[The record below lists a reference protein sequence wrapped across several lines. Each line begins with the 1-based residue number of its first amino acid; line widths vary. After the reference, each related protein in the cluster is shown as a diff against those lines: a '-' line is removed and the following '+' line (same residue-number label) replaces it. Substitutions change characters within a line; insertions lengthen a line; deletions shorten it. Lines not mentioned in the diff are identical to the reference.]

1 MKHLPYIRVAM
12 IGISRKWYDIG
23 VYLKVEL
30 NKLDGIKDRC
40 KKDNDKCL
48 TAMLAAW
55 LSNPKPEAP
64 PTWWTVVAVMAY
76 RVAGD
81 HPSEAQ
87 KVAETYQ
94 GTLFIVA
101 ISMQYLG

>member
-1 MKHLPYIRVAM
+1 M
-12 IGISRKWYDIG
+12 
-23 VYLKVEL
+23 YLKVEL

-55 LSNPKPEAP
+55 LSEVPP
-64 PTWWTVVAVMAY
+64 PTWRTVVAVMAY

-87 KVAETYQ
+87 KVAETY
-94 GTLFIVA
+94 
-101 ISMQYLG
+101 LGILL